1 MVKKCYMIKIQVKK
15 KTGFEDLEL
24 PRYMS
29 PGAAGMDILAAI
41 DEEVIL
47 SPGEIRFI
55 PSGIYIALPPG
66 YEAQLRPRSGLALRK
81 GLSIVNSPGTVD
93 SDYRGEVGVIL
104 INLGQSPVEIFRGMR
119 IAQMVLQEVVIGEWN
134 VVNELDE
141 TSRDSGGFGHT
152 GH

>member
-1 MVKKCYMIKIQVKK
+1 MINIKVKK
-15 KTGFEDLEL
+15 KPGFEDLEL

-47 SPGEIRFI
+47 QPGEIRFI
-55 PSGIYIALPPG
+55 PSGIYIALPNG

-93 SDYRGEVGVIL
+93 SDYRGEIGVIL
-104 INLGQSPVEIFRGMR
+104 INLGRAPVEISRGMR
-119 IAQMVLQEVVIGEWN
+119 IAQMVIQEVVIGEWET
-134 VVNELDE
+134 VEELE
-141 TSRDSGGFGHT
+141 QTSRDSGGFGHT

>member
-1 MVKKCYMIKIQVKK
+1 MITIKIKK
-15 KTGFEDLEL
+15 NPGFEDLEL

-47 SPGEIRFI
+47 PPGEIRFI
-55 PSGIYIALPPG
+55 PSGIYIAIPPG
-66 YEAQLRPRSGLALRK
+66 YEAQIRPRSGLALK
-81 GLSIVNSPGTVD
+81 NGLSIVNSPGTVD

-104 INLGQSPVEIFRGMR
+104 INLGQSPVEISRGMR
-119 IAQMVLQEVVIGEWN
+119 IAQMVIQEVVIGEWN
-134 VVNELDE
+134 VVEELDE
-141 TSRDSGGFGHT
+141 TSRDAGGFGHT

>member
-1 MVKKCYMIKIQVKK
+1 MIEIKVKK
-15 KTGFEDLEL
+15 KPGFEDLEL

-47 SPGEIRFI
+47 QPGEIRFI
-55 PSGIYIALPPG
+55 PSGIYIALPNG

-104 INLGQSPVEIFRGMR
+104 INLGREPVKISRGMR
-119 IAQMVLQEVVIGEWN
+119 IAQMIIQEVMRGEWN
-134 VVNELDE
+134 LVEELE
-141 TSRDSGGFGHT
+141 PTPRESGGFGHT
-152 GH
+152 GL

>member
-1 MVKKCYMIKIQVKK
+1 MINIKVKK
-15 KTGFEDLEL
+15 KAGFEDLEL

-47 SPGEIRFI
+47 QPGEIRFI
-55 PSGIYIALPPG
+55 PSGIFIALPNG

-93 SDYRGEVGVIL
+93 SDYRGEIGVIL
-104 INLGQSPVEIFRGMR
+104 INLGKTPVEISRGMR
-119 IAQMVLQEVVIGEWN
+119 IAQMVIQEVLIGEWEM
-134 VVNELDE
+134 VEELE
-141 TSRDSGGFGHT
+141 QTSRDSGGFGHT
-152 GH
+152 KH

>member
-1 MVKKCYMIKIQVKK
+1 MVNIKVRKKP
-15 KTGFEDLEL
+15 GFEDLGL

-41 DEEVIL
+41 DKDIIL

-55 PSGIYIALPPG
+55 PSGIYIALPTG
-66 YEAQLRPRSGLALRK
+66 YEAQIRPRSGLALKK

-104 INLGQSPVEIFRGMR
+104 INLGQSPVEISRGMR
-119 IAQMVLQEVVIGEWN
+119 IAQMVIQEVVIGEWN
-134 VVNELDE
+134 VVEELE
-141 TSRDSGGFGHT
+141 QTSRDSGGFGHT
-152 GH
+152 GQ

>member
-1 MVKKCYMIKIQVKK
+1 MLNIKVKK
-15 KTGFEDLEL
+15 KPGFEDLEL

-47 SPGEIRFI
+47 QPGEIRFI
-55 PSGIYIALPPG
+55 PSGIYIALPNG

-93 SDYRGEVGVIL
+93 SDYRGEIGVIL
-104 INLGQSPVEIFRGMR
+104 INLGRAPVEISRGMR
-119 IAQMVLQEVVIGEWN
+119 IAQMVIQEVVIGEWET
-134 VVNELDE
+134 VEELE
-141 TSRDSGGFGHT
+141 QTSRDSGGFGHT
-152 GH
+152 GQ

>member
-1 MVKKCYMIKIQVKK
+1 MINIKVKK
-15 KTGFEDLEL
+15 KPGFEDLEL

-47 SPGEIRFI
+47 PPGEIRFI
-55 PSGIYIALPPG
+55 PSGIYIAIPPG
-66 YEAQLRPRSGLALRK
+66 YEAQIRPRSGLALRK

-104 INLGQSPVEIFRGMR
+104 INLGQSPVEISRGMR
-119 IAQMVLQEVVIGEWN
+119 IAQMVIQEVVIGEWN
-134 VVNELDE
+134 VVEELDE

-152 GH
+152 GQ

>member
-1 MVKKCYMIKIQVKK
+1 MIEIKVKK
-15 KTGFEDLEL
+15 KPGFEDLEL

-47 SPGEIRFI
+47 QPGEIRFI
-55 PSGIYIALPPG
+55 PSGIYIALPNG
-66 YEAQLRPRSGLALRK
+66 YEAQVRPRSGLALRK

-104 INLGQSPVEIFRGMR
+104 INLGKAPIEISRGMR
-119 IAQMVLQEVVIGEWN
+119 IAQMVIQEVVIGEWET
-134 VVNELDE
+134 VEELDE

>member
-1 MVKKCYMIKIQVKK
+1 MINIKVKK
-15 KTGFEDLEL
+15 KAGFEDLEL

-47 SPGEIRFI
+47 QSGEIRFI
-55 PSGIYIALPPG
+55 PSGIYIALPNG

-93 SDYRGEVGVIL
+93 SDYRGEIGVIL
-104 INLGQSPVEIFRGMR
+104 VNLGKAPVEISRGMR
-119 IAQMVLQEVVIGEWN
+119 IAQMVIQEVVIGEWET
-134 VVNELDE
+134 VEELE
-141 TSRDSGGFGHT
+141 QTSRDSGGFGHT

>member
-1 MVKKCYMIKIQVKK
+1 MIEIKVKK
-15 KTGFEDLEL
+15 KPGFEDLEL

-47 SPGEIRFI
+47 PPGEIRFI
-55 PSGIYIALPPG
+55 PSGIYIALPNG

-93 SDYRGEVGVIL
+93 SDYRGEIGVIL
-104 INLGQSPVEIFRGMR
+104 VNLGRDPVEISRGMR
-119 IAQMVLQEVVIGEWN
+119 IAQMVIQEVVIGKWET
-134 VVNELDE
+134 VEELE
-141 TSRDSGGFGHT
+141 QTSRDSGGFGHT
-152 GH
+152 GE

>member
-1 MVKKCYMIKIQVKK
+1 MINIKVKK
-15 KTGFEDLEL
+15 KAGFEDLEL

-47 SPGEIRFI
+47 QPGEIRFI
-55 PSGIYIALPPG
+55 PSGIYIALPNG

-93 SDYRGEVGVIL
+93 SDYRGEIGVIL
-104 INLGQSPVEIFRGMR
+104 VNLGKAPVEISRGMR
-119 IAQMVLQEVVIGEWN
+119 IAQMVIQEVVIGEWET
-134 VVNELDE
+134 VEELE
-141 TSRDSGGFGHT
+141 QTSRDSGGFGHT

>member
-1 MVKKCYMIKIQVKK
+1 MINIKVKK
-15 KTGFEDLEL
+15 KPGFEDLEL

-47 SPGEIRFI
+47 QPGEIRFI
-55 PSGIYIALPPG
+55 PSGIYIALPNG

-93 SDYRGEVGVIL
+93 SDYRGEIGVIL
-104 INLGQSPVEIFRGMR
+104 INLGRAPIEISRGMR
-119 IAQMVLQEVVIGEWN
+119 IAQMVIQEVVIGEWET
-134 VVNELDE
+134 VEELE
-141 TSRDSGGFGHT
+141 QTSRDSGGFGHT
-152 GH
+152 GQ

>member
-1 MVKKCYMIKIQVKK
+1 MLNIKVKK
-15 KTGFEDLEL
+15 KPGFEDLEL

-47 SPGEIRFI
+47 QPGEIRFI
-55 PSGIYIALPPG
+55 PSGIYIALPNG

-93 SDYRGEVGVIL
+93 SDYRGEIGVIL
-104 INLGQSPVEIFRGMR
+104 INLGRAPVEISRGMR
-119 IAQMVLQEVVIGEWN
+119 IAQMVIQEVVIGEWET
-134 VVNELDE
+134 VEELE
-141 TSRDSGGFGHT
+141 QTSRDSGGFGHT

>member
-1 MVKKCYMIKIQVKK
+1 MINIKVKK
-15 KTGFEDLEL
+15 KPGFEDLEL

-47 SPGEIRFI
+47 QPGEIRFI
-55 PSGIYIALPPG
+55 PSGIYIALPNG

-93 SDYRGEVGVIL
+93 SDYRGEIGVIL
-104 INLGQSPVEIFRGMR
+104 INLGRAPIEISRGMR
-119 IAQMVLQEVVIGEWN
+119 IAQMVIQEVVIGEWET
-134 VVNELDE
+134 VEELE
-141 TSRDSGGFGHT
+141 QTSRDSGGFGHT

>member
-1 MVKKCYMIKIQVKK
+1 MITIKIKK
-15 KTGFEDLEL
+15 KPGFEDLEL

-47 SPGEIRFI
+47 PPGEIRFI
-55 PSGIYIALPPG
+55 PSGIYIAIPPG
-66 YEAQLRPRSGLALRK
+66 YEAQIRPRSGLALRK

-104 INLGQSPVEIFRGMR
+104 INLGQSPVEISRGMR
-119 IAQMVLQEVVIGEWN
+119 IAQMVIQEVVIGEWN
-134 VVNELDE
+134 VVEELDE

-152 GH
+152 GQ

>member
-1 MVKKCYMIKIQVKK
+1 MNVMLNIKVKK
-15 KTGFEDLEL
+15 KPGFEDLEL

-47 SPGEIRFI
+47 QPGEIRFI
-55 PSGIYIALPPG
+55 PSGIYIALPNG

-93 SDYRGEVGVIL
+93 SDYRGEIGVIL
-104 INLGQSPVEIFRGMR
+104 INLGRAPIEISRGMR
-119 IAQMVLQEVVIGEWN
+119 IAQMVIQEVVIGEWET
-134 VVNELDE
+134 VEELE
-141 TSRDSGGFGHT
+141 QTSRDSGGFGHT

>member
-1 MVKKCYMIKIQVKK
+1 MVNIKLKK

-66 YEAQLRPRSGLALRK
+66 YEAQLRPRSGLALKK

-119 IAQMVLQEVVIGEWN
+119 IAQMVIQEVVIGEWN
-134 VVNELDE
+134 VVEELDE

>member
-1 MVKKCYMIKIQVKK
+1 MNVMLNIKVKK
-15 KTGFEDLEL
+15 KPGFEDLEL

-47 SPGEIRFI
+47 QPGEIRFI
-55 PSGIYIALPPG
+55 PSGIYIALPNG

-93 SDYRGEVGVIL
+93 SDYRGEIGVIL
-104 INLGQSPVEIFRGMR
+104 INLGRAPVEISRGMR
-119 IAQMVLQEVVIGEWN
+119 IAQMVIQEVVIGEWET
-134 VVNELDE
+134 VEELE
-141 TSRDSGGFGHT
+141 QTSRDSGGFGHT
-152 GH
+152 GQ

>member
-1 MVKKCYMIKIQVKK
+1 MINIKVKK
-15 KTGFEDLEL
+15 KPGFEDLEL

-47 SPGEIRFI
+47 QPGEIRFI
-55 PSGIYIALPPG
+55 PSGIYIALPNG

-93 SDYRGEVGVIL
+93 SDYRGEIGVIL
-104 INLGQSPVEIFRGMR
+104 INLGRAPVEISRGMR
-119 IAQMVLQEVVIGEWN
+119 IAQMVIQEVVIGEWET
-134 VVNELDE
+134 VEELE
-141 TSRDSGGFGHT
+141 QTSRDSGGFGHT
-152 GH
+152 GQ

>member
-1 MVKKCYMIKIQVKK
+1 MDKMDMIKIKIRKK
-15 KTGFEDLEL
+15 PGFEDLEL

-29 PGAAGMDILAAI
+29 AGAAGMDILAAI
-41 DEEVIL
+41 NEEIILEPGVIQ
-47 SPGEIRFI
+47 FI
-55 PSGIYIALPPG
+55 PSGIYIALPEG

-93 SDYRGEVGVIL
+93 SDYRGEIGVIL
-104 INLGQSPVEIFRGMR
+104 INLGKLPVEITRGMR
-119 IAQMVLQEVVIGEWN
+119 IAQMVIQEVVIGAWEM
-134 VVNELDE
+134 VEKLEE

>member
-1 MVKKCYMIKIQVKK
+1 MLNIKVKK
-15 KTGFEDLEL
+15 KPGFEDLEL

-47 SPGEIRFI
+47 QPGEIRFI
-55 PSGIYIALPPG
+55 PSGIYIALPNG

-93 SDYRGEVGVIL
+93 SDYRGEIGVIL
-104 INLGQSPVEIFRGMR
+104 INLGRAPIEISRGMR
-119 IAQMVLQEVVIGEWN
+119 IAQMVIQEVVIGEWET
-134 VVNELDE
+134 VEELE
-141 TSRDSGGFGHT
+141 QTSRDSGGFGHT
-152 GH
+152 GQ

>member
-1 MVKKCYMIKIQVKK
+1 MINIKVKK
-15 KTGFEDLEL
+15 KAGFEDLEL

-47 SPGEIRFI
+47 QPGEIRFI
-55 PSGIYIALPPG
+55 PSGIFIALPNG

-93 SDYRGEVGVIL
+93 SDYRGEIGVIL
-104 INLGQSPVEIFRGMR
+104 INLGKTPVEISRGMR
-119 IAQMVLQEVVIGEWN
+119 IAQMVIQEVLIGEWEM
-134 VVNELDE
+134 VEELE
-141 TSRDSGGFGHT
+141 QTSRDSGGFGHT

>member
-1 MVKKCYMIKIQVKK
+1 VKK
-15 KTGFEDLEL
+15 KPGFEDLEL
-24 PRYMS
+24 PQYMS

-55 PSGIYIALPPG
+55 PSGIYIALPHG
-66 YEAQLRPRSGLALRK
+66 YEAQIRPRSGLALRK

-104 INLGQSPVEIFRGMR
+104 INLGQSPVEISRGMR
-119 IAQMVLQEVVIGEWN
+119 IAQMVIQEVVIGEWN
-134 VVNELDE
+134 VVEELDQ

>member
-1 MVKKCYMIKIQVKK
+1 MINIKVKK
-15 KTGFEDLEL
+15 KSGFEDLEL

-29 PGAAGMDILAAI
+29 SGAAGMDILAAI

-47 SPGEIRFI
+47 QPGEIRFI
-55 PSGIYIALPPG
+55 PSGIYIALPNG

-93 SDYRGEVGVIL
+93 SDYRGEIGVIL
-104 INLGQSPVEIFRGMR
+104 VNLGKAPIEISRGMR
-119 IAQMVLQEVVIGEWN
+119 IAQMVIQEVVIGEWEM
-134 VVNELDE
+134 VEELE
-141 TSRDSGGFGHT
+141 QTSRDSGGFGHT

>member
-1 MVKKCYMIKIQVKK
+1 MINIKVKK
-15 KTGFEDLEL
+15 KAGFEDLEL

-41 DEEVIL
+41 DEKVIL
-47 SPGEIRFI
+47 QPGEIRFI
-55 PSGIYIALPPG
+55 PSGIYIALPNG

-93 SDYRGEVGVIL
+93 SDYRGEIGVIL
-104 INLGQSPVEIFRGMR
+104 INLGKAPVEISRGMR
-119 IAQMVLQEVVIGEWN
+119 IAQMVIQEVVIGEWET
-134 VVNELDE
+134 VEELE
-141 TSRDSGGFGHT
+141 QTSRDAGGFGHT